1 MSNRWGFLKIS
12 NPTCFSFAIIT
23 CAVHQPGPRA
33 VPNVTLE
40 TPHFTLCTS
49 LWTLHTARFT
59 LHTSSHLISS
69 ELFSV
74 PLSSSLLI
82 CHQILWNYVHLIWSL
97 LHLSHLID
105 ALLNSSQLVYTS
117 LSFYCQSEALILL
130 YSQTVASRKLLHRE
144 TINADTFTQKFLYPL
159 LTAFYS

>member
-144 TINADTFTQKFLYPL
+144 TVNADMFTQKFYR
-159 LTAFYS
+159 